1 MATPNNKYY
10 KGVQDLREDL
20 VGGII
25 TAGED
30 VFSVKAATRGL
41 ISKNQLDTERS
52 SEDDGRKASL
62 VVAAIADNVRNDPE
76 GDRVFSAF
84 LKLLD
89 ETPSMENLA
98 NLLRRKVGMPLP
110 KVQQRR
116 PSSEMPNLEPFE
128 GSGVSFGIGG
138 EPHSSNESDHSTSST
153 KKQVAKEQPA
163 SMDVPAVDSSNY
175 LRHFTQLGGGS
186 GPVVT
191 LHESSVRQ
199 PANDTTCVV
208 GNLPVLSNTS
218 QGEVHEKDREIED
231 LKRQNS
237 LLKDSLDGAMAAR
250 DQSDVDCHYA
260 HREVEEINSE
270 LKQVKREK
278 DKLIVRVAQK
288 EKEIQ
293 QVEMERDSQV
303 KALER
308 SANRRSMEL
317 NALLE
322 TSKDEVQKYQTEIC
336 ELQHENERVK
346 KEYNLKIDDLTQ
358 MLLDLQIRKA
368 EAEKQ
373 VALLEAELRH
383 KQELIKNDS
392 EKHELS
398 LKCSTLERENAE
410 KEAAVELAK
419 LEADNI
425 KLNAQ
430 LTVEQERNNNQGLL
444 EQKDR
449 EIERLQ
455 RLHSNPRVSFRGG
468 QRGAFA
474 PPS

>member
-25 TAGED
+25 SAGED
-30 VFSVKAATRGL
+30 VFSVKAATRDL

-98 NLLRRKVGMPLP
+98 NLLRRRVGMPLP

-116 PSSEMPNLEPFE
+116 PSSEEPNLEPFE

-138 EPHSSNESDHSTSST
+138 EPLSSNESDHSTSST

-191 LHESSVRQ
+191 LYESSVRQ

-208 GNLPVLSNTS
+208 GNLPVVPNTS

-237 LLKDSLDGAMAAR
+237 QLKDSLDGARAAK
-250 DQSDVDCHYA
+250 DQSDVAFHYA
-260 HREVEEINSE
+260 HREVEEIKSE
-270 LKQVKREK
+270 LTEVKREK
-278 DKLIVRVAQK
+278 DKLVVRVAQK

-293 QVEMERDSQV
+293 EVKMERDSQV
-303 KALER
+303 KA
-308 SANRRSMEL
+308 ANRRSMDL
-317 NALLE
+317 KASLE
-322 TSKDEVQKYQTEIC
+322 SSKDEVQKYQTEIC

-346 KEYNLKIDDLTQ
+346 KEYNSKIDNLTQ
-358 MLLDLQIRKA
+358 MLLDLQMRKA

-398 LKCSTLERENAE
+398 LKCSLLERE
-410 KEAAVELAK
+410 KDAAVELAK
-419 LEADNI
+419 LEADNV

-455 RLHSNPRVSFRGG
+455 RLHSNPHSSSTCCPGC
-468 QRGAFA
+468 
-474 PPS
+474 SIC